1 MLAHTRRLVRRALLT
16 LLLLL
21 LTAWAVIAYFA
32 WQAAPLQL
40 WHTVVP
46 PELSADELD
55 SSDWQAYLAREAELF
70 ELVATE
76 VVAKTPPKQQLAS
89 NRYHQDAPINPAHF

>member
-32 WQAAPLQL
+32 
-40 WHTVVP
+40 
-46 PELSADELD
+46 
-55 SSDWQAYLAREAELF
+55 
-70 ELVATE
+70 
-76 VVAKTPPKQQLAS
+76 
-89 NRYHQDAPINPAHF
+89 

>member
-46 PELSADELD
+46 PNSVSM
-55 SSDWQAYLAREAELF
+55 SSIA
-70 ELVATE
+70 ATG
-76 VVAKTPPKQQLAS
+76 K
-89 NRYHQDAPINPAHF
+89 PI

>member
-46 PELSADELD
+46 PELSTDELD
-55 SSDWQAYLAREAELF
+55 SSDWPAI
-70 ELVATE
+70 ATIR
-76 VVAKTPPKQQLAS
+76 TPPSIPPAFS
-89 NRYHQDAPINPAHF
+89 RTGTAPTCCAPRGKSKGWRCCCTA